1 MLSPSTIRDVIS
13 SLNSNDSDK
22 VAACFAP
29 DAKIITLSSRSRP
42 SKASGDPTIRLAA
55 EPSIR
60 NVTEDVAIVE
70 CDFESSGASGTP
82 EKGRSVSVVKKVGGE
97 WRIDYTLMM
106 IADPGSS

>member
-13 SLNSNDSDK
+13 SLNSGDRDK

-29 DAKIITLSSRSRP
+29 DAKITTLSRRSK
-42 SKASGDPTIRLAA
+42 KASGDPEIRLAA

-60 NVTEDVAIVE
+60 NVTEDVAVVE
-70 CDFESSGASGTP
+70 CDLESSGASGTP

-97 WRIDYTLMM
+97 WRIDYTLVI
-106 IADPGSS
+106 IADPESS